1 VRCPECGHLD
11 DKVIDS
17 RMAEDGSSIRRRRQ
31 CLACEARFTT
41 FERSESPG
49 LMVRK
54 RSGDVVPFDRAKVEA
69 GILAASK
76 GRPIDDDLA
85 TELTD
90 AIEDRLRVE
99 GPEVGS
105 EQIGLA
111 VLDALRDLDEVAY
124 MRFAS
129 VYKDFDDA
137 ADFQRELTLLTK
149 RTEPKQ
155 H

>member
-1 VRCPECGHLD
+1 
-11 DKVIDS
+11 
-17 RMAEDGSSIRRRRQ
+17 MAEDGGSIRRRRQ
-31 CLACEARFTT
+31 CMACDERFTT
-41 FERSESPG
+41 FERLEAAV
-49 LMVRK
+49 LTVRK

-76 GRPIDDDLA
+76 GRPIDAELA
-85 TELTD
+85 AEFTD
-90 AIEDRLRVE
+90 AVEDRLRAA
-99 GPEVGS
+99 GPEVPS

-111 VLDALRDLDEVAY
+111 VLDALRDVDEVAY

-149 RTEPKQ
+149 RTDPKR

>member
-1 VRCPECGHLD
+1 
-11 DKVIDS
+11 
-17 RMAEDGSSIRRRRQ
+17 MAEDGSSIRRRRQ

-49 LMVRK
+49 LLVRK
-54 RSGDVVPFDRAKVEA
+54 RSGDVVPFERAKVEA

-76 GRPIDDDLA
+76 GRPIDDGLA

-90 AIEDRLRVE
+90 AIEDRLRGE
-99 GPEVGS
+99 GPEVAS

-111 VLDALRDLDEVAY
+111 VLDALRDVDEVAY